1 MELRSPDSAINPY
14 LAFSLILAAGVYGI
28 ENSLTLPKEINEN
41 LYILGEE
48 KLKDIE
54 VLPESLQEALDI
66 AKESEFIKSV
76 IGSEVLNK
84 YVELKQTEVDRYN
97 KAIEKEKIKRIYFE
111 YI

>member
-1 MELRSPDSAINPY
+1 M
-14 LAFSLILAAGVYGI
+14 
-28 ENSLTLPKEINEN
+28 
-41 LYILGEE
+41 
-48 KLKDIE
+48 
-54 VLPESLQEALDI
+54 LPESLQEALDI

-97 KAIEKEKIKRIYFE
+97 KAIEKENIKRMYFE

>member
-1 MELRSPDSAINPY
+1 MKLENKILKLSVIGA
-14 LAFSLILAAGVYGI
+14 LFFALFLSLIHIL
-28 ENSLTLPKEINEN
+28 NEN

-76 IGSEVLNK
+76 IGSEFLNR

-97 KAIEKEKIKRIYFE
+97 KAIEKENIKRMYFE